1 MSPASIATAAHKRLV
16 WKAKGLGNEKKKGP
30 VLEVW
35 TNPRKSEWKDPLSGS
50 RGLNFA
56 GVSNHPA
63 FLSEKIR
70 IFFFSCIQLQML
82 GEKREPMCGF
92 VSRRGERICRPQQ
105 GLIAKP
111 YIDTWVTQHSL
122 VWPATVLRS
131 FIRVGGNYFE
141 NPWTLKK

>member
-16 WKAKGLGNEKKKGP
+16 WKAKGLGNKKKKGP

-70 IFFFSCIQLQML
+70 IFFFFVYSTANAG
-82 GEKREPMCGF
+82 GEERADVWIRQSSGRENLPPTT
-92 VSRRGERICRPQQ
+92 RP
-105 GLIAKP
+105 
-111 YIDTWVTQHSL
+111 
-122 VWPATVLRS
+122 
-131 FIRVGGNYFE
+131 NC
-141 NPWTLKK
+141 